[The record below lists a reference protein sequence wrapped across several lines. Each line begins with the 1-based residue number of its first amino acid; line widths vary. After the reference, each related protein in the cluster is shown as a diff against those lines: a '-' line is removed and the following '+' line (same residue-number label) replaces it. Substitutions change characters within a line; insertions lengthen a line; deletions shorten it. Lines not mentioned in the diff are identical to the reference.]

1 MNRLLPWRLPVW
13 EAGLVVLILA
23 AGAWSATLSPY
34 YLSLDQIAYSTRQF
48 IIPGLLALGLMIVV
62 VVGEIDISLAST
74 LAVGTVALSKFSAFG
89 LPIWLAA
96 ILVVLIGAVL
106 GALNGTLV
114 ARLGLPSLAVTL
126 GTMGAFRGLAFIIGT
141 EVGYTDF
148 GDPYLY
154 VGSEQVAG
162 IVPVS
167 FVLFVIVAIGASF
180 LMHGTVFGRRCFA
193 VGNNREAA
201 WISGI
206 DVKRLKTVT
215 YALAG
220 GLAGLAALVWV
231 GQYGSA
237 RGDNADGMILLVVT
251 AVVLGGVD
259 INGGRGTVPG
269 VVLALLLL
277 GTLRNGM
284 GLANI
289 AGPTQTVVF
298 GSLLVLGVLRPVAV
312 AAWARWLRQQARR
325 SRQGR
330 KENNYDVSSIAE

>member
-1 MNRLLPWRLPVW
+1 MSRLRRFRLPAW
-13 EAGLVVLILA
+13 EASLVVLILA

-48 IIPGLLALGLMIVV
+48 IIPGLLALGLMVVV

-74 LAVGTVALSKFSAFG
+74 LAVGSVALSKLSGLG
-89 LPIWLAA
+89 LPVWLAA
-96 ILVVLIGAVL
+96 IVVVLL
-106 GALNGTLV
+106 GAGLGTLNGILV

-126 GTMGAFRGLAFIIGT
+126 GTMGAFRGFAFIVGT

-148 GDPYLY
+148 NDSYLY
-154 VGSEQVAG
+154 VGSQQVADV
-162 IVPVS
+162 VPVS
-167 FVLFVIVAIGASF
+167 FVLFLAVALGLSF

-193 VGNNREAA
+193 VGNNKEAA
-201 WISGI
+201 WIAGI
-206 DVKRLKTVT
+206 DVERLKVLT

-220 GLAGLAALVWV
+220 GLAGLAALVWI

-298 GSLLVLGVLRPVAV
+298 GSLLVLGVLRPVAA
-312 AAWARWLRQQARR
+312 AAWAGWLRRQARG
-325 SRQGR
+325 SRQRR
-330 KENNYDVSSIAE
+330 KEKTYDANSIAE